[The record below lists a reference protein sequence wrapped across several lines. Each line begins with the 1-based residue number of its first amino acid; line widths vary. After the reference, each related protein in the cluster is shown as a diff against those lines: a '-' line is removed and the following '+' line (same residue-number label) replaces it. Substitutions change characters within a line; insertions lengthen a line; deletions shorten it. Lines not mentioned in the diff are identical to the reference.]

1 MTQKCLVAVGCCTTE
16 ARSLAGFH
24 FHFHCALVA
33 GVLYAVVRLTVAMTE
48 PIDVPTLG
56 PGLTLLRPPGP
67 RSTAIH
73 RLALATLADSSGVA
87 YWVDARNAAS
97 TYTLYS
103 LVDSPRRLRRLRVAR
118 AFTAYQHHALGRRAV
133 ERVDGRTGLLV
144 APNVA
149 SLYRDEDVPRYQR
162 ERLLDSTVRTFAALA
177 EAREI
182 PTLLSV
188 PADRDPGPVA
198 DHADCEIRCERTDLG
213 YRFEGPGVETT
224 VYWDEGYWQ
233 TTIPYWVDLLGVA
246 PESAGTAATAG
257 GPASADPVEQ
267 VGLAAAAAGSS
278 GGGD

>member
-1 MTQKCLVAVGCCTTE
+1 MP
-16 ARSLAGFH
+16 
-24 FHFHCALVA
+24 
-33 GVLYAVVRLTVAMTE
+33 E
-48 PIDVPTLG
+48 PVDVPTLD

-73 RLALATLADSSGVA
+73 RLALATLAESTGVA

-97 TYTLYS
+97 TYTLYDI
-103 LVDSPRRLRRLRVAR
+103 VHSPRRLRNLRVAR
-118 AFTAYQHHALGRRAV
+118 AFTAYQHHALGRRVV

-149 SLYRDEDVPRYQR
+149 SLYRDEDVPRYER

-177 EAREI
+177 DAREI

-188 PADRDPGPVA
+188 PAGRDPGPA
-198 DHADCEIRCERTDLG
+198 AEHADRIIRCERTEMG

-246 PESAGTAATAG
+246 SESL
-257 GPASADPVEQ
+257 GPGVDPVGTGSPEPIEQ
-267 VGLAAAAAGSS
+267 ISLAAAAGAAG
-278 GGGD
+278 GAD